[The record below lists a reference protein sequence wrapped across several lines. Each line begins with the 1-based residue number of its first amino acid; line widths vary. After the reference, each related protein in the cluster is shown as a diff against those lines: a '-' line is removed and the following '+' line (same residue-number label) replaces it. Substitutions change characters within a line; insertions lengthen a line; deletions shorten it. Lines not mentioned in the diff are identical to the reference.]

1 MKFNYYTIKYNA
13 ILFLIISIFSYDKV
27 TKTVETEEHQETEK
41 GVVEL
46 MQAQVKAS
54 QIVLGNFERKIL
66 ARLSLPIATR
76 SSPSKSGRCIGFM
89 SGIVKFISV
98 IEG

>member
-1 MKFNYYTIKYNA
+1 MKFNHYTIKYNA

-54 QIVLGNFERKIL
+54 QIVLGNFERKN
-66 ARLSLPIATR
+66 LSEVITANSYT
-76 SSPSKSGRCIGFM
+76 
-89 SGIVKFISV
+89 KFPLKIRQMYRFYEWNRQ
-98 IEG
+98 IYFRN